1 MDWNKN
7 SISFQYNLL
16 ATLRSCFRVIFVQHK
31 KKNLDKSAKK
41 KLSRQK
47 TRAKYQFVEPGSNW
61 TAGLSIHVSFLGRV
75 TVKICELL
83 DD

>member
-7 SISFQYNLL
+7 IISFQYNLL
-16 ATLRSCFRVIFVQHK
+16 ARSCFKVVFVQH

-41 KLSRQK
+41 KLSWQK